1 MKTMVTNELLA
12 AYAEGNV
19 TPEEREAVR
28 QYLVEHP
35 EQVECL
41 LYAIEDGVEVCDT
54 CNNTVFMD
62 NLASMLNDVEA
73 EVPFPLTSDLPMA
86 AKVAQNMVDNRCAV
100 YCEGLALRHFGV
112 DVDDE
117 TLLREALGRGWLRSE
132 GTALCDVG
140 RLAGIY
146 GLSVSH
152 RYYCKIEEVCQMMGP
167 DRVVIA
173 AVDGNELSGDYMVE
187 QGKDKEMGPTPNHV
201 VILVGIDEETVTL
214 IDPAM
219 PQQQQRSYSLSQ
231 FVDAWADSANSLVV
245 ISNSDEYVP
254 HPIDLSDVK
263 VEEEL
268 IELREAIAEN
278 AHEVWAEERRKE
290 GWSYGPVRDD
300 ERKFH
305 PDMLPYNRL
314 PESEKEYDRLMAL
327 NTIKLVKKLGWELK
341 KKK

>member
-1 MKTMVTNELLA
+1 MKIRVTNELLA

-19 TPEEREAVR
+19 TPEEQKIVR

-35 EQVECL
+35 EQMECL
-41 LYAIEDGVEVCDT
+41 LCAIEDDAEVCDT
-54 CNNTVFMD
+54 CNNTVFLD
-62 NLASMLNDVEA
+62 NLASMLDEMEKDVQ
-73 EVPFPLTSDLPMA
+73 FPLSFDLPMT
-86 AKVAQNMVDNRCAV
+86 AKVAQNMVDNRCAL

-112 DVDDE
+112 EVDDE

-152 RYYCKIEEVCQMMGP
+152 RYYCKIEEVCQMMGQ
-167 DRVVIA
+167 DCVVIA
-173 AVDGNELSGDYMVE
+173 AVDGNELSGDYAAE
-187 QGKDKEMGPTPNHV
+187 QCKDREVGPTPNHV
-201 VILVGIDEETVTL
+201 AILVRADENFVTL
-214 IDPAM
+214 IDPAT
-219 PQQQQRSYSLSQ
+219 PQRQNRYPLSR
-231 FVDAWADSANSLVV
+231 FLDAWADSANSLVV
-245 ISNSDEYVP
+245 ISNSDDYVP

-341 KKK
+341 KNK

>member
-1 MKTMVTNELLA
+1 MKTMITNELLA

-19 TPEEREAVR
+19 TSEEREAVR

-35 EQVECL
+35 EQMECL
-41 LYAIEDGVEVCDT
+41 LYAIEDDVETCDT
-54 CNNTVFMD
+54 CNSTVFMD

-73 EVPFPLTSDLPMA
+73 EVPFSFTTDLPMA
-86 AKVAQNMVDNRCAV
+86 AKVAQNMVDNRCALC
-100 YCEGLALRHFGV
+100 CEGLALRHFGV

-117 TLLREALGRGWLRSE
+117 TLLREALDREWLRSE
-132 GTALCDVG
+132 GTTLCDVG
-140 RLAGIY
+140 RLASIY

-152 RYYCKIEEVCQMMGP
+152 RYYCKIEEVCQMMGQ

-173 AVDGNELSGDYMVE
+173 AVDGNELSGDYVVE
-187 QGKDKEMGPTPNHV
+187 QCKDKRMGPTPNHV
-201 VILVGIDEETVTL
+201 VIIVGVDEETVAL
-214 IDPAM
+214 IDPSM
-219 PQQQQRSYSLSQ
+219 PQRQSSYPLSQ
-231 FVDAWADSANSLVV
+231 FLDAWADSANSLVV

-254 HPIDLSDVK
+254 HPIDLSDVT

-268 IELREAIAEN
+268 FELQEAIAEN

-300 ERKFH
+300 ERKLH

-327 NTIKLVKKLGWELK
+327 NTIKLVIKLGWKLK